1 VRLLIAGGGTG
12 GHLFTGLAVA
22 EEVMARPDGE
32 VLFVGTARGLEA
44 RLVPPLGYRLELISV
59 SGLKRVGLLARLQ
72 GLARLPLALGQSLKI
87 VRRFRPDAVLG
98 VGGYASGPVL
108 LAAALA
114 RCPTAILEQNTVPG
128 FTNRALG
135 PLVRAVFTAFPA
147 AHAAFPGRKIVP
159 TGNPLRRAFLQAAA
173 AATQARAPAAPT
185 TETAPPAG
193 HGRLLVVGGSQ
204 GSRAVNDRMVEAAGR
219 WARGGALPTIVH
231 QTGPAD
237 AERVSAAY
245 AALGL
250 TAGKV
255 QVHAFIDDMAVACS
269 RADLVVA
276 RAGALTLAELA
287 VLGVPAVLIPL
298 PTAAD
303 DHQTKNA
310 AAYAASGAAL
320 LLPQAEATGERLA
333 QEISGLLADAPRRRA
348 MSAAMI
354 ALARPRAAA
363 AITDRLEEMARR

>member
-1 VRLLIAGGGTG
+1 
-12 GHLFTGLAVA
+12 
-22 EEVMARPDGE
+22 
-32 VLFVGTARGLEA
+32 
-44 RLVPPLGYRLELISV
+44 
-59 SGLKRVGLLARLQ
+59 
-72 GLARLPLALGQSLKI
+72 
-87 VRRFRPDAVLG
+87 VLG

-114 RCPTAILEQNTVPG
+114 RYPTAILEQNTVPG

-147 AHAAFPGRKIVP
+147 AHTAFPGRKIIP

-173 AATQARAPAAPT
+173 AATQARAKAAPT
-185 TETAPPAG
+185 TETAPSAAG

-219 WARGGALPTIVH
+219 WARDGALPNIVH

-250 TAGKV
+250 LHPSPADRAGDPGRAGTV
-255 QVHAFIDDMAVACS
+255 QVQAFIDDMAAACS

-310 AAYAASGAAL
+310 AAYAAGGAAL

-363 AITDRLEEMARR
+363 AIADRLEEMARR

>member
-1 VRLLIAGGGTG
+1 MRLLVAGGGTG

-22 EEVMARPDGE
+22 EEVMARPGGE
-32 VLFVGTARGLEA
+32 VLFVGTARGLEV
-44 RLVPPLGYRLELISV
+44 RLVPAAGYRLELISV
-59 SGLKRVGLLARLQ
+59 SGLKRVGLLARVQ

-87 VRRFRPDAVLG
+87 LRAFRPDAVLG

-114 RCPTAILEQNTVPG
+114 RYPTAILEQNTVPG

-135 PLVRAVFTAFPA
+135 PLVRAVFTAFEA
-147 AHAAFPGRKIVP
+147 AHAAFPSHKIVP
-159 TGNPLRRAFLQAAA
+159 TGNPLRRTFLQAAA
-173 AATQARAPAAPT
+173 AAEHARRAA
-185 TETAPPAG
+185 AG
-193 HGRLLVVGGSQ
+193 HDGGGGRLLVVGGSQ
-204 GSRAVNDRMVEAAGR
+204 GSRAINDRTVEAAGV
-219 WARGGALPTIVH
+219 WARSGALPKIVH

-237 AERVSAAY
+237 ADRVSAAY

-250 TAGKV
+250 PAGTV
-255 QVHAFIDDMAVACS
+255 EVHAFIDDMAAACS

-287 VLGVPAVLIPL
+287 VLGVPAILIPL

-310 AAYAASGAAL
+310 AAYAAGGAAV

-333 QEISGLLADAPRRRA
+333 SEITRLLADGGRRRQMA
-348 MSAAMI
+348 AAMT
-354 ALARPRAAA
+354 ALARPRAGGE
-363 AITDRLEEMARR
+363 IVDRLQGLAGG